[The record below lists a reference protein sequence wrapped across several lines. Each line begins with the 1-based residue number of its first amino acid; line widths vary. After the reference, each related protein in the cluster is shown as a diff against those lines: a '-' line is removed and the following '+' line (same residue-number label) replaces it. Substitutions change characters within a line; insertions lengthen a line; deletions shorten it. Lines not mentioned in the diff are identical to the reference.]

1 VKRLLA
7 TRAGRLLATVW
18 RRWKQ
23 DELNDIAAGVAFW
36 VVLSLPP
43 AALAL
48 AAILGWLELVVGEEV
63 ASDVRAEVIRLV
75 EDGLETTNGP
85 VREALVDILERP
97 RGAIAVVGFV
107 IAVYSMSKGFAALFR
122 GLARIHGHP
131 GRRSNLRGR
140 AVALGFGLA
149 TVGVIVVLLLSSVVG
164 PLLGF
169 EKLLPNEGGVV
180 VTIWAWVR
188 VPVLGGAIVAWLAV
202 LLSTGP
208 GTGVRW
214 RQAVPGAALTA
225 VLWVLVTVGFDVY
238 LRVSGGGNVL
248 LGVLGGI
255 LVALTWLYLLVV
267 ALVLGGLL
275 NAALLA
281 ELSGA
286 PVEDERSVVAAA
298 DRPAT
303 QATGRRET
311 GVRPA

>member
-7 TRAGRLLATVW
+7 TRAGRLLASVW
-18 RRWKQ
+18 QRWKQ
-23 DELNDIAAGVAFW
+23 DELNDIAAGVAWW

-48 AAILGWLELVVGEEV
+48 TAILGWLELIVGKET
-63 ASDVRAEVIRLV
+63 ADDVRAEVIRIV
-75 EDGLETTNGP
+75 EDGLGTTTGP
-85 VREALVDILERP
+85 AREAIADILESP
-97 RGAIAVVGFV
+97 RGAIAAVGFV

-131 GRRSNLRGR
+131 GGRSNVKGR

-149 TVGVIVVLLLSSVVG
+149 TVGVVVVLLLSSVVG

-169 EKLLPNEGGVV
+169 EKLLPNEGGLV

-188 VPVLGGAIVAWLAV
+188 VPVLGGAIIVWLAV
-202 LLSTGP
+202 LLSRGP

-214 RQAVPGAALTA
+214 RQALPGAAATA
-225 VLWVLVTVGFDVY
+225 VLWVLVTVGFEIY

-275 NAALLA
+275 NAALL
-281 ELSGA
+281 EENDGE
-286 PVEDERSVVAAA
+286 PSVVAAA
-298 DRPAT
+298 DLAAT
-303 QATGRRET
+303 ESADRRET
-311 GVRPA
+311 GVGAA